1 MASYRL
7 KGFYGGNKLY
17 VDKPRRI
24 TTATEGAHFEYYW
37 FVINDAALT
46 PGSDFQY
53 QVSVGTEGKGDPDL
67 YVSLMDGR
75 WPTEDDFDL
84 ISASDGADSIR
95 IERYANSTMWHRR
108 GWDPAYGVVVVVGV
122 RVDQPMTY
130 TVVLTRPP
138 SDATSPLLTMDRI
151 TVGDQRRVSLTAEQ
165 SAGFS
170 QIYQFFNWYH
180 RSFEITF
187 SLLEGS
193 RNATLMYQKAGQ
205 SDTTNS
211 IYTGVPLTINN
222 SLAAY
227 NVTAGG
233 FRVVTI
239 DAGDCYSCW
248 YFIRIDIADTVPT
261 RYQFSIAERSDSG
274 GRFELLK
281 VGETTQVNVRAVWQ
295 GKFVLDASDSWVLSA
310 VVASGDAEVFIGL
323 NPDTVDKGGHIWS
336 GSTAS
341 GRAIRIAVKTTDS
354 NFHTGTYYFIH
365 IRQTSAASTV
375 IKLALS
381 QERSVGFIGNNH
393 DYTYSLRHPIFLD
406 WTMQQRFRFL
416 TSQEQVKFHVFRVPS
431 AQVAAYHKVEI
442 AIDPLTPNFY
452 PKVYLNK
459 VELQYEPG
467 NTGQLRFPNL
477 VSHDLAFGEN
487 PFF

>member
-17 VDKPRRI
+17 VDKPRRV

-95 IERYANSTMWHRR
+95 IEKYANSTMWHRR

-138 SDATSPLLTMDRI
+138 SDATSPLLTMERI

-222 SLAAY
+222 SLAAH

-274 GRFELLK
+274 GRYELLK
-281 VGETTQVNVRAVWQ
+281 VGETTQVNVRAVWL
-295 GKFVLDASDSWVLSA
+295 GKFVLDASDSWELSA

-336 GSTAS
+336 GSTAA

-354 NFHTGTYYFIH
+354 NFHIGTYYFIH
-365 IRQTSAASTV
+365 IR
-375 IKLALS
+375 
-381 QERSVGFIGNNH
+381 
-393 DYTYSLRHPIFLD
+393 
-406 WTMQQRFRFL
+406 
-416 TSQEQVKFHVFRVPS
+416 
-431 AQVAAYHKVEI
+431 
-442 AIDPLTPNFY
+442 
-452 PKVYLNK
+452 
-459 VELQYEPG
+459 
-467 NTGQLRFPNL
+467 
-477 VSHDLAFGEN
+477 
-487 PFF
+487 